1 MDVRVIT
8 TEQDWNELAEGFGA
22 HPMQM
27 WQWGSLKEQTGP
39 WCAHRLEMLDSDGTS
54 VGGAQV
60 STKHA
65 GFVVNVGG
73 ATASD
78 VMQVID
84 DVRSRVFEQSGVMLE
99 PEVRLWGFEQGN

>member
-1 MDVRVIT
+1 M
-8 TEQDWNELAEGFGA
+8 GYG
-22 HPMQM
+22 
-27 WQWGSLKEQTGP
+27 
-39 WCAHRLEMLDSDGTS
+39 

-78 VMQVID
+78 VMQVIE